1 MSHLIKNK
9 SKLSARVSRLQGQI
23 EAVQRALDAE
33 KPCGDILNLVASIR
47 GAVNGLTAELI
58 EEHIREHVSN
68 PQTDPDPE
76 RARGAE
82 DLIAAVRTYLK

>member
-47 GAVNGLTAELI
+47 GAVNGLTVELI

-68 PQTDPDPE
+68 PQTDPDLE